1 MPYGLGRYLCQDKDV
16 GPTPDRAVQNT
27 KEETKQVKGG
37 IVWRLGGIIQSS
49 ILLIIYPGNKN
60 MPV

>member
-27 KEETKQVKGG
+27 KEETKQVASL
-37 IVWRLGGIIQSS
+37 WRLGGIIQSS